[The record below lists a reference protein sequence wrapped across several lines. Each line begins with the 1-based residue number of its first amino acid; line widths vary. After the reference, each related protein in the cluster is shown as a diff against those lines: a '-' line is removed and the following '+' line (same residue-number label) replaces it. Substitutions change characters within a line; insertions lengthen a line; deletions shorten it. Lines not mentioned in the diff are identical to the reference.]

1 MEKLDRLGW
10 AVSRSYEVGGTA
22 FGVRTTSEA
31 FGVWL
36 DDTFAAY
43 RIDAEVDPAYAIVVA
58 EEGKPGKRYHLLYEE
73 TLALVRSRSLQTIAR
88 ALLSQFEL
96 LVLPI
101 RDDAI
106 YAEMSVLDS
115 NGHRAIVPPLLLP
128 LLESFSHRQL
138 ERAGLVLPY
147 STVVAID
154 PGTGDLRPIPSV
166 LDVPRDPLKTLPAA
180 DPSEEEPRASVDR
193 LQQADIVVSFGT
205 IPEPVGPVSKA
216 LALYRVGS
224 HTLNFAHVGAE
235 LGLEGLRKLVERAQC
250 VEIAAHGDKAMVEA
264 LTNLG
269 AA

>member
-10 AVSRSYEVGGTA
+10 AVSRSYEVGGVA

-31 FGVWL
+31 FGGWL

-43 RIDAEVDPAYAIVVA
+43 RIDEELDAAYAIVVA
-58 EEGKPGKRYHLLYEE
+58 DEGKPGKRYHLLYEE
-73 TLALVRSRSLQTIAR
+73 TLALVRSRSLETVAR
-88 ALLSQFEL
+88 GLLAQFEK
-96 LVLPI
+96 LVLPT
-101 RDDAI
+101 RADAI
-106 YAEMSVLDS
+106 YADMSVLDS
-115 NGHRAIVPPLLLP
+115 NGRRAIVPPLMLP

-154 PGTGDLRPIPSV
+154 PGTGNLMPTPSV
-166 LDVPRDPLKTLPAA
+166 LDVPHDPLNGLPTA
-180 DPSEEEPRASVDR
+180 DASEGEPRAIVDR
-193 LQQADIVVSFGT
+193 PQQADIVVSFGY

-216 LALYRVGS
+216 QALYRVGS
-224 HTLNFAHVGAE
+224 HTLNFAQVGAGP
-235 LGLEGLRKLVERAQC
+235 GLEGLQKLVERAQC

-264 LTNLG
+264 LTSLG